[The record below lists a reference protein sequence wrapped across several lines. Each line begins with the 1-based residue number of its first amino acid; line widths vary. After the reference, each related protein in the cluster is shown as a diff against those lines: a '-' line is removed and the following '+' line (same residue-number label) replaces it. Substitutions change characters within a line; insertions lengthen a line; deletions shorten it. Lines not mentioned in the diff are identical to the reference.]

1 MQVLITGG
9 AGFLGKALAAQLLE
23 RGHLVGADGRDE
35 RIDHITLTDV
45 VTAAGFDDS
54 RVAHVSGDVADRALL
69 ERVITT
75 RTTAVFHL
83 AAVVSGQAEADFDLG
98 MRVNLDG
105 TRALLEACRAVGH
118 HPRVVFASSVA
129 VYGGALPE
137 VVLESTPLT
146 PQTSYG
152 TQKAMGELL
161 VADYTRKGFVDGR
174 SLRLPTVTV
183 RPGKPNA
190 AASSFASGI
199 IREPLNGEESI
210 CPVDRSTR
218 MWVISP
224 ESAVSGFIHAHDL
237 PADRLGANR
246 SISLPGLSVTVG
258 EMAAALERVAGPAA
272 AARIRWERDPRI
284 TKLVDTWPGTL
295 DASRARELGF
305 PHDQNFDAIVR
316 AYVESRARLR
326 AARFGEAG

>member
-1 MQVLITGG
+1 MHVLITGG
-9 AGFLGKALAAQLLE
+9 AGFLGKALAARLLQRGQLSAA
-23 RGHLVGADGRDE
+23 RGHDE
-35 RIDHITLTDV
+35 RIDEITLTDMVRAEGVDDRRVTQV
-45 VTAAGFDDS
+45 V
-54 RVAHVSGDVADRALL
+54 GDLADRALL
-69 ERVITT
+69 ERVITPE
-75 RTTAVFHL
+75 TAAIFHL

-105 TRALLEACRAVGH
+105 TRVLLEVCRAAGH
-118 HPRVVFASSVA
+118 RPRVVFASSVA

-152 TQKAMGELL
+152 TQKAIAELL
-161 VADYTRKGFVDGR
+161 VADYTRKGFIDGR
-174 SLRLPTVTV
+174 ALRLPTVTV

-199 IREPLNGEESI
+199 IREPVNGEESV
-210 CPVDRSTR
+210 CPVERSTR

-224 ESAVSGFIHAHDL
+224 ESAVGGLIYAHDL
-237 PADRLGANR
+237 PAERLGFQR

-258 EMAAALERVAGPAA
+258 EMAAALERVAGAEA
-272 AARIRWERDPRI
+272 AARIRWQPDPRI

-316 AYVESRARLR
+316 AYVESRTPVR
-326 AARFGEAG
+326 

>member
-9 AGFLGKALAAQLLE
+9 AGFLGKALAVRLLE
-23 RGHLVGADGRDE
+23 RGHLAAADGRDE
-35 RIDHITLTDV
+35 RIDQITLTDV
-45 VTAAGFDDS
+45 VTAQGFDDQ
-54 RVAHVSGDVADRALL
+54 RIAQVPGDIADRPLL

-75 RTTAVFHL
+75 RTAAVFHL

-105 TRALLEACRAVGH
+105 TRALLEVCRAAGH

-152 TQKAMGELL
+152 TQKAIGELL

-199 IREPLNGEESI
+199 IREPVNGEESI

-224 ESAVSGFIHAHDL
+224 ESAVGGFIHAHDL
-237 PADRLGANR
+237 ASARLGANR

-316 AYVESRARLR
+316 AYVETRSRPR
-326 AARFGEAG
+326 ATEAG

>member
-1 MQVLITGG
+1 MHVLITGG

-23 RGHLVGADGRDE
+23 RGHLVGVDGRDE
-35 RIDHITLTDV
+35 RIEEITLTDV
-45 VTAAGFDDS
+45 VEAQGLDDS
-54 RVAHVSGDVADRALL
+54 RVVRVSGDIADRALL

-75 RTTAVFHL
+75 RTTAIFHL

-105 TRALLEACRAVGH
+105 TRALLEVCRAAGH
-118 HPRVVFASSVA
+118 RPRVVFASSVA

-152 TQKAMGELL
+152 TQKAIGELL

-199 IREPLNGEESI
+199 
-210 CPVDRSTR
+210 
-218 MWVISP
+218 
-224 ESAVSGFIHAHDL
+224 
-237 PADRLGANR
+237 
-246 SISLPGLSVTVG
+246 
-258 EMAAALERVAGPAA
+258 
-272 AARIRWERDPRI
+272 
-284 TKLVDTWPGTL
+284 
-295 DASRARELGF
+295 
-305 PHDQNFDAIVR
+305 
-316 AYVESRARLR
+316 
-326 AARFGEAG
+326 

>member
-1 MQVLITGG
+1 MHVLITGA

-23 RGHLVGADGRDE
+23 RGHLSGGHGRDE
-35 RIDHITLTDV
+35 RIDQITLTDV
-45 VTAAGFDDS
+45 VRADGFDDP
-54 RVAHVSGDVADRALL
+54 RIAQVTGDIADRPLL
-69 ERVITT
+69 RQVITT
-75 RTTAVFHL
+75 HTSAVFHL
-83 AAVVSGQAEADFDLG
+83 AAVVSGQAEAYFDLG

-105 TRALLEACRAVGH
+105 TRALLEVCRAAGH
-118 HPRVVFASSVA
+118 RPRLVFASSVA
-129 VYGGALPE
+129 VYGGALPD

-152 TQKAMGELL
+152 MQKAVGELL

-199 IREPLNGEESI
+199 IREPVNGEESI

-224 ESAVSGFIHAHDL
+224 ESAVGGFIHAHDL
-237 PADRLGANR
+237 PGERLGSNR

-272 AARIRWERDPRI
+272 ASRIRWERDPRV
-284 TKLVDTWPGTL
+284 TQLVDTWPGTL

-305 PHDQNFDAIVR
+305 PHDQDFDAIVR
-316 AYVESRARLR
+316 AYVESL
-326 AARFGEAG
+326 GKVLPSG